1 VKPIWDTL
9 YAANADVVVNGHDH
23 DYERFAPQTP
33 SGAADPTRGIR
44 EFVVGTGGAGLREFK
59 TIKPNS
65 EKRNETAHGVLKLTL
80 NSTSYDWEFVPVCP
94 GAVPV
99 LVYHDEVVVEC
110 DEGRGEETEAW
121 LEKAKIEGMDVVLNG
136 TDEVDVPVG
145 VEDRIAR
152 SWGEGD

>member
-44 EFVVGTGGAGLREFK
+44 EFMVGTGGAGLREFK
-59 TIKPNS
+59 TIEEPNS

-80 NSTSYDWEFVPVCP
+80 NSTSYDWEFVPVA
-94 GAVPV
+94 GQ
-99 LVYHDEVVVEC
+99 
-110 DEGRGEETEAW
+110 TF
-121 LEKAKIEGMDVVLNG
+121 
-136 TDEVDVPVG
+136 TDSGSD
-145 VEDRIAR
+145 
-152 SWGEGD
+152 SCH